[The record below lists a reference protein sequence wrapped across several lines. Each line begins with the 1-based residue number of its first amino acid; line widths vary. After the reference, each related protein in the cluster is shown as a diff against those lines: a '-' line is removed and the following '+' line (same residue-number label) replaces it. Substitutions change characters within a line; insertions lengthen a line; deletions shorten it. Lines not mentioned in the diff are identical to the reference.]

1 MVTSLL
7 FVCGFL
13 IIVSAIHRYTR
24 NLIIPGVTIMMFL
37 GAISVLIPSYH
48 LQLDKI
54 YGFMVNKAP
63 DLILLVVL
71 PILIESGRKLRL
83 QEIRSEII
91 PIGFFAIIGVIL
103 TIFLLA
109 ISVSIIFHVQF
120 IHGLLFG
127 SIAASTDAVAVAA
140 VFKRFSVPKKL
151 NLIIEGESLLND
163 ATSIVSFNVLKGII
177 FSNIAFS
184 LIGTS
189 VSFLWSMLGAVAL
202 GSVIGYLGGKILNKW
217 QGDEYVNFTFS
228 IALAVGGYLIGEDFL
243 HVSGVVTTLFA
254 AILLVKTH
262 KDIFEEVRQ
271 AFHKYWDYTGF
282 ITNSFLFFLIGL
294 PLVFDFESLNVPW
307 VLIII
312 APLAIVMIS
321 RAIVVYGG
329 SIILRIARVHMPL
342 QWQNILTLGGLR
354 GGIAVALVLSLPTE
368 YEFKTLFIALII
380 SVVAINLV
388 VNPIFLDRYMKKS
401 KIGQE
406 KKVNTLGGS

>member
-1 MVTSLL
+1 
-7 FVCGFL
+7 
-13 IIVSAIHRYTR
+13 
-24 NLIIPGVTIMMFL
+24 MMFL

-71 PILIESGRKLRL
+71 PVLIFESGRKLRL

-109 ISVSIIFHVQF
+109 IGVSIIFHVQF

-140 VFKRFSVPKKL
+140 VFKRFSVPKRL

-189 VSFLWSMLGAVAL
+189 FSFLWSMLGAVAL
-202 GSVIGYLGGKILNKW
+202 ESAIGYIGGKILNKW

-228 IALAVGGYLIGEDFL
+228 IALAVGGYVIGGDFL

-262 KDIFEEVRQ
+262 KDIFEASIPQ
-271 AFHKYWDYTGF
+271 ILGLYGFYYKQFAFFSDRTS
-282 ITNSFLFFLIGL
+282 I
-294 PLVFDFESLNVPW
+294 SL
-307 VLIII
+307 
-312 APLAIVMIS
+312 
-321 RAIVVYGG
+321 
-329 SIILRIARVHMPL
+329 
-342 QWQNILTLGGLR
+342 
-354 GGIAVALVLSLPTE
+354 
-368 YEFKTLFIALII
+368 
-380 SVVAINLV
+380 
-388 VNPIFLDRYMKKS
+388 
-401 KIGQE
+401 
-406 KKVNTLGGS
+406 

>member
-71 PILIESGRKLRL
+71 PVLIFESGRKLRL

-109 ISVSIIFHVQF
+109 IGVSIIFHVQF

-163 ATSIVSFNVLKGII
+163 ATSIVSFNVLKRNNL
-177 FSNIAFS
+177 F
-184 LIGTS
+184 
-189 VSFLWSMLGAVAL
+189 
-202 GSVIGYLGGKILNKW
+202 K
-217 QGDEYVNFTFS
+217 
-228 IALAVGGYLIGEDFL
+228 
-243 HVSGVVTTLFA
+243 HCLFA
-254 AILLVKTH
+254 NRYFGLISLVY
-262 KDIFEEVRQ
+262 VRR
-271 AFHKYWDYTGF
+271 
-282 ITNSFLFFLIGL
+282 SC
-294 PLVFDFESLNVPW
+294 PW
-307 VLIII
+307 KCHW
-312 APLAIVMIS
+312 IS
-321 RAIVVYGG
+321 WG
-329 SIILRIARVHMPL
+329 
-342 QWQNILTLGGLR
+342 
-354 GGIAVALVLSLPTE
+354 
-368 YEFKTLFIALII
+368 
-380 SVVAINLV
+380 
-388 VNPIFLDRYMKKS
+388 
-401 KIGQE
+401 
-406 KKVNTLGGS
+406 